1 MKNPREVAL
10 KGLINLR
17 RNGTW
22 PDLFLKQESADMSPE
37 DGRLCAS
44 VLYGTLENIN
54 LIDFYISSF
63 SSIKLKK
70 IMPQALDVLRM
81 TVYQLVWMDKIPD
94 SAAINEGV
102 KLAKKYA
109 SSASGFVNAVSRALA
124 RSKDNLPQVPDKD
137 FAEYLCIKYSH
148 PLWFIKEMIEQIG
161 EAETENLLIENN
173 KTPKTTARVNTLKSS
188 LDDALAKLEKEGV
201 IDVKTTELSGAILFE
216 NSFNPVKSKTFT
228 DGLIYVQDIA
238 SQLAVTALEP
248 KKGDT
253 VIDMCASPGGKS
265 LMAAQLM
272 ENNGKITSCDIH
284 EHKIAL
290 LNENAKKYGATIMS
304 AQLNDGTVFNESF
317 ADTADKIICDV
328 PCSGMG
334 IIRKKPDIRFKKE
347 EDAKELPPIQLA
359 ILKNAS
365 RYVKAGG
372 TILYSTCTV
381 RREENEDVVK
391 CFLESNDSF
400 ELVPFSLP
408 FGIEAETGYKTLY
421 PHREGFDGFFIAKL
435 RRKK

>member
-22 PDLFLKQESADMSPE
+22 PDLFIKQESADMSPE
-37 DGRLCAS
+37 DGRLCAGI
-44 VLYGTLENIN
+44 LYGTLENIN

-70 IMPQALDVLRM
+70 IMPQALDVLRI
-81 TVYQLVWMDKIPD
+81 TTYQVIWLDKIPD

-109 SSASGFVNAVSRALA
+109 SSASGFVNAVSRAIA
-124 RSKDNLPQVPDKD
+124 KNKGNLPAVPEKEY
-137 FAEYLCIKYSH
+137 AEYLRIKYSH
-148 PLWFIKEMIEQIG
+148 PMWFINEMIEQIG
-161 EAETENLLIENN
+161 EAETEQLLIENN
-173 KTPKTTARVNTLKSS
+173 KTPKITARINTLKTN
-188 LDDALAKLEKEGV
+188 LDDALAMLEKEGV
-201 IDVKTTELSGAILFE
+201 KGANKTELNNAIIFE

-228 DGLIYVQDIA
+228 EGLIYVQDIA

-248 KKGDT
+248 KCGDT

-272 ENNGKITSCDIH
+272 GNTGKIISCDIH
-284 EHKIAL
+284 EHKIQL
-290 LNENAKKYGATIMS
+290 LKDNAEKYGASIMT
-304 AQLNDGTVFNESF
+304 AQLNDGTVLNESF
-317 ADTADKIICDV
+317 IDKADKIICDV

-347 EDAKELPPIQLA
+347 EEVKELPEIQLA
-359 ILKNAS
+359 ILKNAAK
-365 RYVKAGG
+365 YVKAGG
-372 TILYSTCTV
+372 YIAYSTCTV
-381 RREENEDVVK
+381 RKAENEDVVNQ
-391 CFLESNDSF
+391 FLASDKNF
-400 ELVPFSLP
+400 ELVPFELP
-408 FGIEAETGYKTLY
+408 YGINAESGYVTLF
-421 PHREGFDGFFIAKL
+421 PHREGCDGFFIAKL
-435 RRKK
+435 RRKI

>member
-22 PDLFLKQESADMSPE
+22 PDLFLKQESSDMSPE
-37 DGRLCAS
+37 DSRLCAGI
-44 VLYGTLENIN
+44 LYGTLENIN

-70 IMPQALDVLRM
+70 IMPQALDLLRM
-81 TVYQLVWMDKIPD
+81 TTYQIVWLDKIPD

-109 SSASGFVNAVSRALA
+109 SSASGFVNAVA
-124 RSKDNLPQVPDKD
+124 RSVSRNKESLPDVPKKD
-137 FAEYLCIKYSH
+137 FKEYLRVKYSH
-148 PLWFIKEMIEQIG
+148 PLWFIEEMTAQIG
-161 EAETENLLIENN
+161 EAETEQLLIENN
-173 KTPKTTARVNTLKSS
+173 RTPKTTARINTIKTNVE
-188 LDDALAKLEKEGV
+188 DALKMLSEESVSGLN
-201 IDVKTTELSGAILFE
+201 KTDLDNAIVFE

-228 DGLIYVQDIA
+228 DGFIYVQDIA

-248 KKGDT
+248 KSGDT

-272 ENNGKITSCDIH
+272 ENNGKIISCDIH
-284 EHKIAL
+284 EHKIQL
-290 LNENAKKYGATIMS
+290 LSENAEKYGASIMT
-304 AQLNDGTVFNESF
+304 AQLNDGTVFNKSF
-317 ADTADKIICDV
+317 AEIADRIICDV

-334 IIRKKPDIRFKKE
+334 IIRKKPDIRFKKAE
-347 EDAKELPPIQLA
+347 EAKELPAIQLA

-365 RYVKAGG
+365 EYVKAGG
-372 TILYSTCTV
+372 IIAYSTCTV
-381 RREENEDVVK
+381 RKEENEDVVNT
-391 CFLESNDSF
+391 FLAENENF
-400 ELVPFSLP
+400 ELIPFELP
-408 FGIEAETGYKTLY
+408 FGIKADKGYHTFY
-421 PHREGFDGFFIAKL
+421 PHREGFDGFFVAKL
-435 RRKK
+435 RRKV